1 MHKQTAKLIA
11 FSSIAIV
18 VMTLAW
24 GVNQIPRQKRM
35 AEQTLKA
42 SLEQELLVVS
52 SAVRASTQ
60 AMRFKLLD
68 VLKAEGGEKSTRAF
82 QDSPFASVTLL
93 EWDTAQWKSLWH
105 STKFKDRLQM
115 SDLRL
120 WMKDWPLAKI
130 SPNEAYF
137 VRVGDVG
144 GVAHFAIVTPV
155 RKSGNSVMM
164 GVGVFPATEF
174 GMSFSADRMRDVKI
188 TDDKGYAMALSRPA
202 YLGVSLR
209 KEGLIGAMVDGDE
222 VSTRLDWDSES
233 GRMFGVATRMND
245 SNLIASIETPV
256 NFGTGYLWQ
265 GWVYL
270 VLCAIGASL
279 LNWYLFNTMLG
290 PLLQQITQSDAAI
303 EALKRGIAQNQGAGA
318 AAGDGLARAPGVAP
332 VVESELEDFSFI
344 EPGLGKPTT
353 ETAADAATVRMSLG
367 KVIASAV
374 RSQELNIRKYGVRVQ
389 TAGVENVMLT
399 ADALQLQTALEEVIK
414 NSVEAMAESEQ
425 RVLTIL
431 GETRKGRVHLTI
443 EDTGCGVEAVNLSK
457 VFDPFFS
464 TKDTE
469 GVSRG
474 LGLNVVRRVIEEL
487 KGTVELT
494 SNGQGTCVELE
505 WPDENLVVS
514 GAIENVAP
522 IEESAPVAASD
533 ESAHEAIELQEDD
546 DFEAMILSA
555 PLVPSSKRVF
565 SSDLIRKPKVR
576 TLS

>member
-1 MHKQTAKLIA
+1 MHKQNVKLIL
-11 FSSIAIV
+11 FSSIAIM

-24 GVNQIPRQKRM
+24 GVNQIPRQKKM

-68 VLKAEGGEKSTRAF
+68 VLKAEGGEKTTRAF
-82 QDSPFASVTLL
+82 QDSSFASVTLL

-120 WMKDWPLAKI
+120 WMKDWPMAKI
-130 SPNEAYF
+130 GPNEAYF
-137 VRVGDVG
+137 VRVGDVAG
-144 GVAHFAIVTPV
+144 SAHFAVVIPV
-155 RKSGNSVMM
+155 RKGNSVMM
-164 GVGVFPATEF
+164 GVGIFPATEF
-174 GMSFSADRMRDVKI
+174 GMSFSADRLRDVKI
-188 TDDKGYAMALSRPA
+188 TDDKGYAISLSRPA

-209 KEGLIGAMVDGDE
+209 KENLIAAMVDGE
-222 VSTRLDWDSES
+222 EISTRMDWDAES

-265 GWVYL
+265 SWVYL
-270 VLCAIGASL
+270 ILCAVGAAV
-279 LNWYLFNTMLG
+279 LNFYLFNTMLG
-290 PLLQQITQSDAAI
+290 PLLQQLAQSDAAI
-303 EALKRGIAQNQGAGA
+303 EALKRGISLQSGAGE
-318 AAGDGLARAPGVAP
+318 LARAPGTAP
-332 VVESELEDFSFI
+332 VVEPELEDFSFI
-344 EPGLGKPTT
+344 DAKPGV
-353 ETAADAATVRMSLG
+353 TAAEEAAPDNGPVRMSLA
-367 KVIASAV
+367 KVIASAI
-374 RSQELNIRKYGVRVQ
+374 RSQELNIRKSGIRVQ
-389 TAGVENVMLT
+389 TAGVENIMLT

-414 NSVEAMAESEQ
+414 NSVEAMADSEQ

-443 EDTGCGVEAVNLSK
+443 EDTGCGVEAVNMAR

-464 TKDTE
+464 TKDSE

-487 KGTVELT
+487 KGTVDLT
-494 SNGQGTCVELE
+494 SNGQGTCVEME
-505 WPDENLVVS
+505 WPDANM
-514 GAIENVAP
+514 IVAGSIDAVQP
-522 IEESAPVAASD
+522 IEEETQAAAATPEFDPSA
-533 ESAHEAIELQEDD
+533 EELIELKEDD

-555 PLVPSSKRVF
+555 PLVPSSKREF
-565 SSDLIRKPKVR
+565 NSDLIRKPKVR